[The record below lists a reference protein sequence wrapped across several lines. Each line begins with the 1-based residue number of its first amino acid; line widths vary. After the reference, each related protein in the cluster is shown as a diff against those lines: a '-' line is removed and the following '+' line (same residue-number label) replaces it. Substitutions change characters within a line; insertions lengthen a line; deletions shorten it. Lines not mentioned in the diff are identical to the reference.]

1 MKQNAS
7 WLRISFLSLAAVLT
21 LTACAG
27 AKFEEGSA
35 DDVPVNDPFEPM
47 NRKIFA
53 FNKAVDDAYINPVVL
68 GYREALPQP
77 VRTGVSNVFRNLRS
91 PIDFINQTLQGDF
104 EGAGTVVART
114 VINTTVGIAGLMDVA
129 EDQGLP
135 YEQEDFGQTLASWGV
150 GHGPYVVVPVLGP
163 SSTRDYIGYF
173 ADAFMNPVRMYLFNT
188 DREDVYYALAGAQY
202 LELRESLYDVLAD
215 LENASIDYY
224 ASVRST
230 YYQRREAL
238 VQDSLSSLEDAE
250 SADIPVYDE

>member
-1 MKQNAS
+1 
-7 WLRISFLSLAAVLT
+7 
-21 LTACAG
+21 